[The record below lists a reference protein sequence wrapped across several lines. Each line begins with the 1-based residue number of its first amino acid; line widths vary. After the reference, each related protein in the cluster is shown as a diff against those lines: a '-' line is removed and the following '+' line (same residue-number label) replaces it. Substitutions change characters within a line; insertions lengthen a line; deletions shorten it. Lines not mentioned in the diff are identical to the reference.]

1 MPPSAIV
8 QTVRAQAARHA
19 ERVAVVSSDRTLTY
33 ADLERLA
40 ATTAANIATRA
51 RGEVVGIL
59 FSNTPDFVGAL
70 LGALWAGKT
79 VAVLPSLAPAPVIKF
94 AVAEAKLQT
103 VLTSGELAGRLAD
116 AGVTPLC
123 IDQLR
128 FWR

>member
-1 MPPSAIV
+1 MGKSSNGVVRMPPSAIV

-40 ATTAANIATRA
+40 ATTAANLATRT

-70 LGALWAGKT
+70 L
-79 VAVLPSLAPAPVIKF
+79 VL
-94 AVAEAKLQT
+94 
-103 VLTSGELAGRLAD
+103 
-116 AGVTPLC
+116 
-123 IDQLR
+123 LR
-128 FWR
+128 